1 MSIAVSKQL
10 NDSERLLRMFAGSL
24 ISQTVY
30 AVTELRIPDLL
41 AEGPRTC
48 QELAALTQTEAS
60 MLYRTMRFLCD
71 EDIFRE
77 TEEQTFELGPL
88 GPLLRSDMPDSLYA
102 HALMY
107 GQPWHSQPAG
117 HFLESLTK
125 GISAFEVKYGTN
137 VFSYLAKHPEAEL
150 IFQNS
155 MTAYSRSIIPSILSA
170 YDFSPF
176 DTVVD
181 IGGGHGI
188 LMEQLLTSCTQA
200 KGIVF
205 DQPAVIEGTTQF
217 MKQSGLEERCVCVGG
232 NFFEAV
238 PEGGDAYMMKHII
251 HDWSDEESVSILS
264 NCRSVMKKDGKLLL
278 FEIVL
283 GSGNEAHFGKLLD
296 MEMLAMSTG
305 KERTQ
310 AEYERL
316 FQQSG
321 FRLNRIVPTST
332 HVSIIEGVPK

>member
-1 MSIAVSKQL
+1 MSIAVPKYL
-10 NDSERLLRMFAGSL
+10 NESERLLRMLAGSI
-24 ISQTVY
+24 ISQAVY
-30 AVTELRIPDLL
+30 AVTQLRIPDLL

-48 QELAALTQTEAS
+48 QELASLTQTEAS

-77 TEEQTFELGPL
+77 TDEQTFELGPL
-88 GPLLRSDMPDSLYA
+88 GPFLRTDTPDSLYA

-125 GISAFEVKYGTN
+125 GVSAFEALYGMN

-155 MTAYSRSIIPSILSA
+155 MSAYSRSIIPAVLAA
-170 YDFSPF
+170 YDFSQF

-188 LMEQLLTSCTQA
+188 LMEQLLTSCTHT

-205 DQPAVIEGTTQF
+205 DQPAVIDSA
-217 MKQSGLEERCVCVGG
+217 KQYIMSLGLEARCDCMGG
-232 NFFEAV
+232 NFFESV
-238 PEGGDAYMMKHII
+238 PQGGEAYVMKHII
-251 HDWSDEESVSILS
+251 HDWSDEESISILS
-264 NCRSVMKKDGKLLL
+264 NCRSAMKEDGKLLL
-278 FEIVL
+278 LEVVL
-283 GSGNEAHFGKLLD
+283 ASGNEAHFGKLLD

-316 FQQSG
+316 LQQSG

-332 HVSIIEGVPK
+332 HVSIIEGVPN